1 MSSIREVK
9 VVVLG
14 DTGVG
19 KSSLVL
25 KFATGNFKPYS
36 ESTIGASF
44 MSKIIQTRS
53 GGSVKFQIWDTAG
66 QEKYRSLAPM
76 YYRGAAAAIVV
87 YDITRADTFKTL
99 RSWVDELR
107 AQGPKDIAIAVAGNK
122 ADMSDAREID
132 TKTGKEFAEEI
143 GAIFMETSAKDSLNV
158 DEVFVGIAAKLPA
171 PPKSDP
177 ESITLKSATRN
188 LQQQQAAQKK
198 KCC

>member
-1 MSSIREVK
+1 MSIREVK

-25 KFATGNFKPYS
+25 RFATGNYRPYS

-44 MSKIIQTRS
+44 MSKIIQTRT
-53 GGSVKFQIWDTAG
+53 GSVKFQIWDTAG

-87 YDITRADTFKTL
+87 YDITRVDTFKTL

-107 AQGPKDIAIAVAGNK
+107 AQGPKDISIAVAGNK

-158 DEVFVGIAAKLPA
+158 DEIFVGIAAKLPV

-177 ESITLKSATRN
+177 DNITLKSATRN

>member
-1 MSSIREVK
+1 MSIREVK

-25 KFATGNFKPYS
+25 RFATGNYRPYS

-44 MSKIIQTRS
+44 MSKIIQTRT
-53 GGSVKFQIWDTAG
+53 GSVKFQIWDTAG

-87 YDITRADTFKTL
+87 YDITRVDTFKTL

-107 AQGPKDIAIAVAGNK
+107 AQGPKDISIAVAGNK

-158 DEVFVGIAAKLPA
+158 DEIFVGIAAKLPA

-177 ESITLKSATRN
+177 DNITLKSATRN